1 MFNLKDRDRS
11 DHYNLFAYIK
21 NEDDILVVT
30 KNLVQ
35 NLKDDPRAKTTA
47 DPIWEEGMTA
57 LLEALIGYV
66 FYEEK
71 PENRNMNSVMTLLLM
86 LETSDSNPNSVSQ
99 LDLIF
104 EDLSIRKPES
114 FAAKQYKL
122 YKMAPGKTAQSINV
136 SLGLRMSAFNVPSI
150 ADICADDT
158 IDLRELGSEKKVALF
173 VVTPDTTTAY
183 NFLAAVMFQQCFQ
196 VLVDMADHRPDHRL
210 PRHLRFLLDEFPNI
224 GMIPDFQILISTIR
238 SRDIACTL
246 IYQSLETMLK
256 KPNGLLLYRAA
267 HMDGTWVP
275 ADALGA
281 AFTAEGIDQTLKNG
295 TPPAPAAVKPLP
307 ERYREWTVNYP
318 EICETAVK
326 LTGRQILSAGR
337 NGLLLRVQDENGNA
351 AKMMTNREQI
361 TTSPDGEVTLHIGR
375 DFRYNLVYEDG
386 THGTIRGAALI
397 RQIDDANGVQPLVV
411 PLAENQVKAMSLR
424 GVTITLPQQGIE
436 RLFVPESDV
445 VRNPAAGM
453 CAVRLYHHCQYS
465 YLPTGDTGK
474 RLQIQGD
481 RLAQMLGFAVN
492 PKAENTVFSR
502 RIAAVERR
510 KGVENAKFLGKML
523 MGMADENLF
532 TAADYDAAIGNL
544 GKRQISLSNEIAAL
558 QEKKK
563 GFAAIAKSLE
573 TCRTLKPLWQQYT
586 ALPLKEKSAFYAAHA
601 AELQAYHSAAA
612 KLEKAAV
619 DQTVEAEKVIA
630 LAENLEQ
637 RIQALKEQRREAAL
651 QEQNT
656 RREQQVIMQ
665 IQDESREDRRGGVNI
680 VI

>member
-1 MFNLKDRDRS
+1 
-11 DHYNLFAYIK
+11 
-21 NEDDILVVT
+21 
-30 KNLVQ
+30 
-35 NLKDDPRAKTTA
+35 
-47 DPIWEEGMTA
+47 
-57 LLEALIGYV
+57 
-66 FYEEK
+66 
-71 PENRNMNSVMTLLLM
+71 
-86 LETSDSNPNSVSQ
+86 
-99 LDLIF
+99 
-104 EDLSIRKPES
+104 
-114 FAAKQYKL
+114 
-122 YKMAPGKTAQSINV
+122 
-136 SLGLRMSAFNVPSI
+136 
-150 ADICADDT
+150 
-158 IDLRELGSEKKVALF
+158 
-173 VVTPDTTTAY
+173 
-183 NFLAAVMFQQCFQ
+183 
-196 VLVDMADHRPDHRL
+196 
-210 PRHLRFLLDEFPNI
+210 
-224 GMIPDFQILISTIR
+224 
-238 SRDIACTL
+238 
-246 IYQSLETMLK
+246 
-256 KPNGLLLYRAA
+256 
-267 HMDGTWVP
+267 
-275 ADALGA
+275 
-281 AFTAEGIDQTLKNG
+281 
-295 TPPAPAAVKPLP
+295 
-307 ERYREWTVNYP
+307 
-318 EICETAVK
+318 
-326 LTGRQILSAGR
+326 
-337 NGLLLRVQDENGNA
+337 
-351 AKMMTNREQI
+351 MMTNREQI
-361 TTSPDGEVTLHIGR
+361 TTSPDGEVTLNIGR
-375 DFRYNLVYEDG
+375 DFRYDLVYEDG

-397 RQIDDANGVQPLVV
+397 RQIDDVNGVQPLVV

-453 CAVRLYHHCQYS
+453 CAVRLYHHGQYS

-481 RLAQMLGFAVN
+481 RLAQMLGVAVN
-492 PKAENTVFSR
+492 PKVENTVFSR

-586 ALPLKEKSAFYAAHA
+586 ALPLKEKSAFYTAHA
-601 AELQAYHSAAA
+601 VELQAYHSAAA

-637 RIQALKEQRREAAL
+637 RIHTVKEQRREAAL